1 MKKVLLPFLCLLLGS
16 MVASASV
23 MPAQDAG
30 ISSADFT
37 SPATLTPGANN
48 TIVISVDWL
57 NSNTSNE
64 LLNQFKVTFP
74 AGFVVQT
81 TGNSNTGN
89 STTTPPMTPS
99 GTTMT
104 VGYSGAAGTLPT
116 TGYINA
122 TPFTITI
129 NVFVPAGFSGPLTAT
144 YTAKGNGGDGSTS
157 SGGPTNLFGN
167 IGGTAPLPVQ
177 LVAFS
182 GYHSAQGVALSWAT
196 ASEQNSA
203 MFEVQH
209 SINGTDFETVG
220 SIKAMGFSTQKREY
234 AFIHTEPKRNANFYR
249 LAQTDIDGK
258 VFYSNILMVRCF
270 TQNLEVK
277 QVRSQP
283 NLSAN
288 IIAKNSGSATLT
300 LTDVQGR
307 VKYTE
312 NLMLNIGDNAV
323 EVPQYLGAGIY
334 FLGVNTQNT
343 VVTQK
348 MIVQ

>member
-1 MKKVLLPFLCLLLGS
+1 MKKLFLPFFCLLVGS
-16 MVASASV
+16 MAASAQATITSTV
-23 MPAQDAG
+23 
-30 ISSADFT
+30 FT
-37 SPATLTPGANN
+37 SPATLVRGANN
-48 TIVISVDWL
+48 TIVITVTWNPDNADLGLEWL
-57 NSNTSNE
+57 D
-64 LLNQFKVTFP
+64 QFRVNFP

-81 TGNSNTGN
+81 TGNSNTGAA
-89 STTTPPMTPS
+89 TPPAMTPS
-99 GTTMT
+99 GSSMI
-104 VGYSGAAGTLPT
+104 VGIVSPVAAGSQLGPIAR
-116 TGYINA
+116 G
-122 TPFTITI
+122 PFNITI
-129 NVFVPAGFSGPLTAT
+129 NVFVPASFTGPLTAT
-144 YTAKGNGGDGSTS
+144 YTAIGDGYDDNAANFRRTPTNS
-157 SGGPTNLFGN
+157 SGT

-203 MFEVQH
+203 TFEIEH
-209 SINGTDFETVG
+209 SLNGTDFEAVG
-220 SIKAMGFSTQKREY
+220 SVKAMGFSTQKKEY
-234 AFIHTEPKRNANFYR
+234 SFTHTEPKSNANFYR

-270 TQNLEVK
+270 IQNLEIK

-312 NLMLNIGDNAV
+312 NLTLNVGDNKV

-334 FLGVNTQNT
+334 FLGVNTQNA
-343 VVTQK
+343 VVNQK

>member
-23 MPAQDAG
+23 MPASDAN
-30 ISSADFT
+30 INSADFT
-37 SPATLTPGANN
+37 SPATLVPGANN
-48 TIVISVDWL
+48 TIVISVGWEFG
-57 NSNTSNE
+57 STSGE
-64 LLNQFKVTFP
+64 LLNQFKITFP
-74 AGFVVQT
+74 AGFVVQA

-89 STTTPPMTPS
+89 STTTPLMTPS

-104 VGYSGAAGTLPT
+104 VGSNGTGSVT
-116 TGYINA
+116 VGHINA

-129 NVFVPAGFSGPLTAT
+129 SVFVPAGFSGPLTAT
-144 YTAKGNGGDGSTS
+144 YTAKGNGGNGSTS
-157 SGGPTNLFGN
+157 TGNPTNSSGN

-203 MFEVQH
+203 TFEVQH

-220 SIKAMGFSTQKREY
+220 SVKAMGFSTQKKEY
-234 AFIHTEPKRNANFYR
+234 SFTHTEPKRNANFYR

-270 TQNLEVK
+270 IQNLEMK

-288 IIAKNSGSATLT
+288 ITAKNSGSATLT

-343 VVTQK
+343 VVNQK